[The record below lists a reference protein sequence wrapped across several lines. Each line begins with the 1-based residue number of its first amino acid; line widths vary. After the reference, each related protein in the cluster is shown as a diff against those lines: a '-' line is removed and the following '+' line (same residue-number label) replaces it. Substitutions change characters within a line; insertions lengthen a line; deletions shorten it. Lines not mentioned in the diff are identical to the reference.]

1 MDAFPD
7 YTKFDKTRK
16 RVVVFQIIGDENI
29 EATETTPAAEDDAT
43 LSALTISGVTLSPT
57 FASGTLTYTGTTTT
71 ANGTISATATDNTA
85 TIEIKNGTTDITNGD
100 SATWATGE
108 NTVTVKVTKGT
119 ATKTYTVT
127 VTKS

>member
-1 MDAFPD
+1 M
-7 YTKFDKTRK
+7 
-16 RVVVFQIIGDENI
+16 G
-29 EATETTPAAEDDAT
+29 ETPVDEDDAT

-57 FASGTLTYTGTTTT
+57 FDAETLAYAGTTTT

-85 TIEIKNGTTDITNGD
+85 TIEIKNGTTVITNGNA
-100 SATWATGE
+100 ATWATGE